1 MVVTDSG
8 GLFATGVAVPRRSL
22 LLALI
27 AALLSGCARPPDL
40 TGELH
45 GPDGGQFYP
54 LVWHFLTA
62 ADEYESAGYVHDGG
76 DFREEMGRHF
86 AGRPRV
92 ESVRVDAVEA
102 EAGDAATVTALV
114 SYADGTER
122 RVPVAVRKGDL
133 AWLVD
138 WPATR
143 ALGE

>member
-1 MVVTDSG
+1 MTEAHFARRVVS
-8 GLFATGVAVPRRSL
+8 VPRVL
-22 LLALI
+22 LVVVLALP
-27 AALLSGCARPPDL
+27 ASAGCARPSGR
-40 TGELH
+40 TAEVH
-45 GPDGGQFYP
+45 GPDGGRYYAT
-54 LVWHFLTA
+54 VYHFLTA
-62 ADEYESAGYVHDGG
+62 EEEYDWALYVHDGAEPR
-76 DFREEMGRHF
+76 DDMARHF

-143 ALGE
+143 ALEE

>member
-1 MVVTDSG
+1 
-8 GLFATGVAVPRRSL
+8 
-22 LLALI
+22 
-27 AALLSGCARPPDL
+27 
-40 TGELH
+40 
-45 GPDGGQFYP
+45 
-54 LVWHFLTA
+54 
-62 ADEYESAGYVHDGG
+62 
-76 DFREEMGRHF
+76 MGRHF

-143 ALGE
+143 ALEE